1 MGQIVQMGLGMYL
14 EMQFFDILLILE
26 GFFFQGIRRLIY
38 NGKYDLHFDL
48 IKGSTSSNRSSVFC
62 SKSGSASLNIDQ
74 DIKVFSKTVESEK
87 ASIQST
93 NSNKFKFI

>member
-1 MGQIVQMGLGMYL
+1 MDGADCTDGVRNVFRNAI
-14 EMQFFDILLILE
+14 FDILLILE

-62 SKSGSASLNIDQ
+62 LVQ
-74 DIKVFSKTVESEK
+74 K
-87 ASIQST
+87 AVVLHLI
-93 NSNKFKFI
+93 

>member
-26 GFFFQGIRRLIY
+26 GFFVQGIRRLIY

-62 SKSGSASLNIDQ
+62 LVQ
-74 DIKVFSKTVESEK
+74 K
-87 ASIQST
+87 AVVLHLI
-93 NSNKFKFI
+93 